1 MAHGLRFMP
10 RCTGADRHRLQ
21 LPAFWVAFLINL
33 TSAWVRTA
41 QDGKVGQTALRLSA
55 GYTLGENGHAR
66 QESYA
71 RPAKGV

>member
-1 MAHGLRFMP
+1 
-10 RCTGADRHRLQ
+10 
-21 LPAFWVAFLINL
+21 VAFLINL